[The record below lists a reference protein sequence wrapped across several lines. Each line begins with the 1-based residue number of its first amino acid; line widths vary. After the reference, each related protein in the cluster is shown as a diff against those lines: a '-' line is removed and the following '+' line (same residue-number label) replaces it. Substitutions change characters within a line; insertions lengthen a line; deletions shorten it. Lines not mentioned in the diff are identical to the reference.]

1 MIFYFLASILWIKTY
16 WMKEVDNMASPIRL
30 QIKSMYTDFS
40 PKEQAIADYILENP
54 SKVSH
59 GSISDLASELGIA
72 DSTFFQF
79 TKKLGF
85 NGFKDFKL
93 ALLKQENDLSAVT
106 IHENIQKNDSELMM
120 AQKVFNSN
128 MKTLTDTRK
137 LLKEED
143 LIKAVQLITASR
155 RLYFFGVGGS
165 EIVATDAYHKF
176 LRSPI
181 PVGHSTDYH
190 IQLMEASLLTE
201 EDCALLISHSGKS
214 KETIHIAEAAKKAG
228 AKIIIVTSHANSPLA
243 KLGDVVFISISEEIE
258 FRSEA
263 LASRIAQLSIIDSL
277 YVIMMFRNRENAQE
291 TISKV
296 REVILGLKDSKS
308 D

>member
-1 MIFYFLASILWIKTY
+1 MS
-16 WMKEVDNMASPIRL
+16 SPINL
-30 QIKSMYTDFS
+30 QIKSLYEDFS
-40 PKEQAIADYILENP
+40 PKEQAIATYVLENP
-54 SKVSH
+54 DKVAHS
-59 GSISDLASELGIA
+59 SISDLSIELGIA

-79 TKKLGF
+79 TKTLGYS
-85 NGFKDFKL
+85 GFKDFKL

-106 IHENIQKNDSELMM
+106 IHENVQKDDSVLVM
-120 AQKVFNSN
+120 AEKVFDSN

-137 LLKEED
+137 LLKEAD
-143 LIKAVQLITASR
+143 LNKAIKLISESR

-190 IQLMEASLLTE
+190 IQLMEASLLTQA
-201 EDCALLISHSGKS
+201 DCAILISHSGKS

-228 AKIIIVTSHANSPLA
+228 AKIIVVTSQANSPLA

-277 YVIMMFRNRENAQE
+277 FVILMFNNREQAQD
-291 TISKV
+291 TITKV
-296 REVILGLKDSKS
+296 RSVILGIKEK
-308 D
+308 

>member
-1 MIFYFLASILWIKTY
+1 MS
-16 WMKEVDNMASPIRL
+16 SPINL
-30 QIKSMYTDFS
+30 QIKSMYKHFS
-40 PKEQAIADYILENP
+40 PKEQAIADYILKNP
-54 SKVSH
+54 NKVSH
-59 GSISDLASELGIA
+59 SSISDLSAELGIA

-79 TKKLGF
+79 TKTLGF
-85 NGFKDFKL
+85 NGFKDFKM
-93 ALLKQENDLSAVT
+93 ALLKQENDLTAVT
-106 IHENIQKNDSELMM
+106 IHENVQKDDSELTM
-120 AQKVFNSN
+120 AQKVFDSN
-128 MKTLTDTRK
+128 MTTLTDTKK

-143 LIKAVQLITASR
+143 LKKAVKMISESR

-181 PVGHSTDYH
+181 SVGHSTDYH
-190 IQLMEASLLTE
+190 IQLMEASLLTD
-201 EDCALLISHSGKS
+201 EDCALFISHSGKS
-214 KETIHIAEAAKKAG
+214 KETIHMAEAVKKAG
-228 AKIIIVTSHANSPLA
+228 TKVIIITSQANSPLA

-277 YVIMMFRNRENAQE
+277 YVILMFYNSKNAQE

-296 REVILGLKDSKS
+296 RKVILSLKE
-308 D
+308 

>member
-1 MIFYFLASILWIKTY
+1 
-16 WMKEVDNMASPIRL
+16 
-30 QIKSMYTDFS
+30 MYKHFS

-54 SKVSH
+54 NKVSH
-59 GSISDLASELGIA
+59 SSISDLSAELGIA

-79 TKKLGF
+79 TKTLGF
-85 NGFKDFKL
+85 NGFKDFKM
-93 ALLKQENDLSAVT
+93 ALLKQENDLTAVT
-106 IHENIQKNDSELMM
+106 IHEDDSELTM
-120 AQKVFNSN
+120 AQKVFDSN
-128 MKTLTDTRK
+128 MTTLTDTKK

-143 LIKAVQLITASR
+143 LKKAVKMISESR

-181 PVGHSTDYH
+181 SVGHSTDYH
-190 IQLMEASLLTE
+190 IQLMEASLLTD
-201 EDCALLISHSGKS
+201 EDCALFISHSGKS
-214 KETIHIAEAAKKAG
+214 KETIHMAEAVKKAG
-228 AKIIIVTSHANSPLA
+228 TKVIIITSQANSPLA

-277 YVIMMFRNRENAQE
+277 YVILMFYNSKNAQE

-296 REVILGLKDSKS
+296 RKVILSLKE
-308 D
+308 

>member
-1 MIFYFLASILWIKTY
+1 MS
-16 WMKEVDNMASPIRL
+16 SPIHL
-30 QIKSMYTDFS
+30 QIKSMYNDFS

-59 GSISDLASELGIA
+59 SSISDLAAELGIA

-85 NGFKDFKL
+85 NGFKDFKM
-93 ALLKQENDLSAVT
+93 ALLKQENDLTAIT
-106 IHENIQKNDSELMM
+106 IHENVQKDDSELVM
-120 AQKVFNSN
+120 AQKVFDSN
-128 MKTLTDTRK
+128 MTTLIDTKK
-137 LLKEED
+137 LLKEQD
-143 LIKAVQLITASR
+143 LKRAVKMISDSR

-190 IQLMEASLLTE
+190 LQLMEASLLTE
-201 EDCALLISHSGKS
+201 EDCALFISHSGKS
-214 KETIHIAEAAKKAG
+214 KETIHIAEAAKKNG
-228 AKIIIVTSHANSPLA
+228 AKIIVMTSQAHSPLA

-277 YVIMMFRNRENAQE
+277 YVILMFHNRENAQN
-291 TISKV
+291 TITKV
-296 REVILGLKDSKS
+296 RTVIQSLKENKS
-308 D
+308 E

>member
-1 MIFYFLASILWIKTY
+1 MS
-16 WMKEVDNMASPIRL
+16 SPIHL
-30 QIKSMYTDFS
+30 QIKSMYKHFS
-40 PKEQAIADYILENP
+40 PKEQAIADYILKNP
-54 SKVSH
+54 NKVSH
-59 GSISDLASELGIA
+59 SSISDLSAELGIA

-79 TKKLGF
+79 TKTLGF
-85 NGFKDFKL
+85 NGFKDFKM
-93 ALLKQENDLSAVT
+93 ALMKQENDLTAVT
-106 IHENIQKNDSELMM
+106 IHENVQKDDSELTM
-120 AQKVFNSN
+120 AQKVFDSN
-128 MKTLTDTRK
+128 MTTLTDTKK

-143 LIKAVQLITASR
+143 LKKAVKMISESR

-181 PVGHSTDYH
+181 SVGHSTDYH
-190 IQLMEASLLTE
+190 IQLMEASLLTD
-201 EDCALLISHSGKS
+201 EDCALFISHSGKS
-214 KETIHIAEAAKKAG
+214 KETIHMAEAVKKAG
-228 AKIIIVTSHANSPLA
+228 TKVIIITSQANSPLA

-277 YVIMMFRNRENAQE
+277 YVILMFYNSKNAQE

-296 REVILGLKDSKS
+296 RKVILSLKE
-308 D
+308 